1 MKWHHWEC
9 LLTFHLFFH
18 KTLVARSEMFQ
29 VLGPAD
35 PVVVFPGED
44 AVLPCYLSP
53 DISTGD
59 LEIKW
64 FREDYR
70 TAVCLYQYG
79 SYNFE
84 KQNPSY
90 SGRAE
95 LFPEELP
102 RGNMSLKL
110 KDVRRS
116 DHGKYKCVVES
127 AEHYEDAL
135 IDLSI
140 RALGSQPSVSL
151 HSSGGD
157 EDQLLCRSEGWFPEP
172 AVIWTDRDGND
183 VTSLSNTTVE
193 RDSLGL
199 LNVRSYISAK
209 RESNIFSCLL
219 RSALPETD
227 CGSQLYISNVFPGP
241 SRWMVCLFLTAA
253 FTMAASALLVIHW
266 RRMDKEERLWESK
279 RNTLVLLKELG
290 AEGSIPH
297 QAEYFSLDPHTAH
310 IALIVSEDGKRV
322 RRGEE
327 KDLPDNPQRFDY
339 WSCVLS
345 REGFTS
351 GRHYWEVEGNDD
363 WTIGV
368 TRESAERKAG
378 FSFVPQGGYW
388 GLYSGYSGFSALSD
402 PVTPLLSSLRPRK
415 VGVCMDIEERKVSFY
430 TVESRSHIYTFTDMV
445 FNQGE
450 KIYPVFRTRDRCQ
463 DLVLLPPVRC
473 GD

>member
-140 RALGSQPSVSL
+140 R
-151 HSSGGD
+151 D
-157 EDQLLCRSEGWFPEP
+157 
-172 AVIWTDRDGND
+172 
-183 VTSLSNTTVE
+183 
-193 RDSLGL
+193 
-199 LNVRSYISAK
+199 
-209 RESNIFSCLL
+209 
-219 RSALPETD
+219 
-227 CGSQLYISNVFPGP
+227 VFPGP
-241 SRWMVCLFLTAA
+241 SGWMVCLFLTAA

>member
-1 MKWHHWEC
+1 MKYDQWEC
-9 LLTFHLFFH
+9 FFAVLQLLHQMF
-18 KTLVARSEMFQ
+18 VSRS
-29 VLGPAD
+29 
-35 PVVVFPGED
+35 D

-151 HSSGGD
+151 HSSGGA

-193 RDSLGL
+193 KDSLGL
-199 LNVRSYISAK
+199 LNVRSYIPVTQ
-209 RESNIFSCLL
+209 ESNIFSCLI
-219 RSALPETD
+219 RSVLPEPD
-227 CGSQLYISNVFPGP
+227 CGSQLHISGDIFHGP
-241 SRWMVCLFLTAA
+241 SGWMVTLFLTIAVTVAA
-253 FTMAASALLVIHW
+253 LAFLVIQW
-266 RRMDKEERLWESK
+266 RRMEREQMLWESK
-279 RNTLVLLKELG
+279 RDTLVLLKELG
-290 AEGSIPH
+290 VGRPIPN
-297 QAEYFSLDPHTAH
+297 QADVILDPDTANP
-310 IALIVSEDGKRV
+310 ALILSADRKRL
-322 RRGEE
+322 RKGE
-327 KDLPDNPQRFDY
+327 KQDLPGNPQRFDY

-345 REGFTS
+345 REGFTL
-351 GRHYWEVEGNDD
+351 GRHYWEVEVNDD
-363 WTIGV
+363 WIIGV
-368 TRESAERKAG
+368 TRESATRKG
-378 FSFVPQGGYW
+378 GINFTPRGGYW
-388 GLYSGYSGFSALSD
+388 GLCSGYSGFCALTD
-402 PVTPLLSSLRPRK
+402 PVTRLQRSGLHRK
-415 VGVCMDIEERKVSFY
+415 VGVCVDIEERQVSFY
-430 TVESRSHIYTFTDMV
+430 TVESRAHIYTFNDMD

-450 KIYPVFRTRDRCQ
+450 KVYPVFRTRDRCK
-463 DLVLLPPVRC
+463 DLVLLPPVCC
-473 GD
+473 GDYRHQQF